1 MQHQLHIITA
11 STRPGR
17 KGPAVA
23 EWIHGIAQ
31 AHAGFKTSLVDLAEF
46 SLPVYDEPEHP
57 RTGKY
62 LHEHTRRWSASV
74 SAADAF
80 IFVTPEYNYGP
91 PPSLLNALNFVYNE
105 WNYKAAAFVSYG
117 GMSGGMRAVEAI
129 KQTLTTL
136 KVVPVLEGV
145 ALPLFAQQ
153 LDENG
158 RFQAK
163 PIHEEAAGLM
173 LNELHKWS
181 GALSALRRPA

>member
-1 MQHQLHIITA
+1 MQHQLHIVTA

-23 EWIHGIAQ
+23 EWIHRIAQ
-31 AHAGFKTSLVDLAEF
+31 AHPGFKTTRVDLADMA
-46 SLPVYDEPEHP
+46 LPVYDEPEHP
-57 RTGKY
+57 RTGNY

-91 PPSLLNALNFVYNE
+91 PPSLLNALNFVYKE

-117 GMSGGMRAVEAI
+117 GLSGGMRAVEAI
-129 KQTLTTL
+129 KQTMTTL
-136 KVVPVLEGV
+136 KMVPVLESV
-145 ALPLFAQQ
+145 ALPLFTQYLDQAGQFHAQP
-153 LDENG
+153 
-158 RFQAK
+158 A
-163 PIHEEAAGLM
+163 HEEAAALM